1 MNFNQILILIIVIIL
16 GIIAVRISFNF
27 KFDLNKYLE
36 NRRKIKID
44 RLKNICPHCK
54 IEFVGDNQI
63 KVESYFHS
71 PIGTTKYIC
80 SRCNRIVESEE
91 DAQRMAENYAKDPKR
106 FLKNEKRFV
115 KAVKRLG
122 LS

>member
-1 MNFNQILILIIVIIL
+1 MEFWQILILIIV
-16 GIIAVRISFNF
+16 GAIAIRFTF
-27 KFDLNKYLE
+27 KFDLNRYLE

-44 RLKNICPHCK
+44 QLKNICPHCK
-54 IEFVGDNQI
+54 IEFVGNNQV

-71 PIGTTKYIC
+71 PMGTTKYIC
-80 SRCNRIVESEE
+80 SRCNRVVESEE
-91 DAQRMAENYAKDPKR
+91 DAKRMAENYAKDPKI